1 MTRGACHAQMNDW
14 IYFDSP
20 VPPPSLK
27 FYEALKPR
35 RQEFDTSL
43 TRSVNGP
50 HGTSEATLRGG
61 QGSRS

>member
-1 MTRGACHAQMNDW
+1 MIGFIVTAV
-14 IYFDSP
+14 SP
-20 VPPPSLK
+20 PTSLK

-43 TRSVNGP
+43 TRSENGP
-50 HGTSEATLRGG
+50 HGTSEETLRGG